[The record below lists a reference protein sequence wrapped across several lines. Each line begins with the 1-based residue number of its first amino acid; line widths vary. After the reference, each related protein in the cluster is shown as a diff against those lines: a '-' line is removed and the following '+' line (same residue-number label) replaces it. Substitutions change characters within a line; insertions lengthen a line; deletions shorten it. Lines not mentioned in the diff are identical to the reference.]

1 MSLQI
6 LYIFAN
12 FISSYHVSV
21 LFIFLLGPG
30 NSYYLSAR
38 YRDFFLLCFSLKYK
52 LTFCPRDYPLS
63 APKTHAILEQVCAH
77 HFPVLCAVTC
87 HWKFEINNS
96 VVFTPQILANAR
108 NQNLFPLGN
117 WLLNISFYTLLLTE
131 IHRNNSHISG

>member
-12 FISSYHVSV
+12 FISSYYVSV
-21 LFIFLLGPG
+21 LFIFLFGPG

-38 YRDFFLLCFSLKYK
+38 YETSSFYAFHKYK
-52 LTFCPRDYPLS
+52 LTFCPRDYHW
-63 APKTHAILEQVCAH
+63 PKTHAILEQVCAH
-77 HFPVLCAVTC
+77 HFPILCAVTG

-96 VVFTPQILANAR
+96 VMFTTQILANAR

-131 IHRNNSHISG
+131 IHRNNYHISG